1 MRNVFDVLREKEFEI
16 LRVRNEI
23 RALRL
28 AAPLLEDS
36 ENAPVPHNSVQAK
49 KIVQLASQ
57 ESSSTVVYESARR
70 KVAATAKR
78 ISSRMKRLANPL
90 PTPAA

>member
-28 AAPLLEDS
+28 ALPLLQDS
-36 ENAPVPHNSVQAK
+36 ENAPVPYNSVQPIEA
-49 KIVQLASQ
+49 VQLAPE
-57 ESSSTVVYESARR
+57 ESSPSVVYESARR